1 MDSPS
6 AISSDLQG
14 KTAGLGLSARI
25 AAPAATVRTNEAGTV
40 ALESAEAVED
50 GSSPR
55 LVIRG
60 ENHSKEP
67 NPAAAFIDWLN
78 FTFYFRL
85 TGNESLMEFDR
96 TLRQS
101 FGFGIG
107 INRKKK
113 HLNYDESW
121 ELGDNYGIFATGG
134 DTVAGTSLISLSG
147 EGCSVI
153 KDWLSFG
160 CITAT
165 ANIRIHQRGFVTP
178 VNLAAFGLGTLL
190 DGRILL
196 IDPLL
201 DGLWPL
207 FVGALDRLLRRES
220 PALEVVTDRSYRQF
234 DAVLLLDEL
243 HDSTPC
249 PERKFHLQLLRTL
262 VADRAPDRFF
272 LIRIQTPSISWNTT
286 TRARLQGRSA
296 SFIIEINGQSNRRI
310 TQPRQLHNGHDSV
323 SLPMQPYDLLS
334 PLVQLLQFLVSSV
347 FFFHDNSIPENTISS
362 AFMLPSQ

>member
-6 AISSDLQG
+6 TISSDLQG
-14 KTAGLGLSARI
+14 KTAGLGLAVGMAAQA
-25 AAPAATVRTNEAGTV
+25 AAPQLNEAGTV

-50 GSSPR
+50 GLSPR

-85 TGNESLMEFDR
+85 TGNEGLMEFDR

-153 KDWLSFG
+153 KDWLTVHDFIASQKGRITRIDLAHDDYRGLISLESVRDWFEAGDFHAGKGHPPRGNFIDDFG
-160 CITAT
+160 SGKGKTLYVGQRK
-165 ANIRIHQRGFVTP
+165 NGKLLRIYEKGKQLGDPNSSWVRWELELHNKDRVIPLDTLLRP
-178 VNLAAFGLGTLL
+178 ARYLAAAY
-190 DGRILL
+190 
-196 IDPLL
+196 P
-201 DGLWPL
+201 
-207 FVGALDRLLRRES
+207 
-220 PALEVVTDRSYRQF
+220 
-234 DAVLLLDEL
+234 
-243 HDSTPC
+243 
-249 PERKFHLQLLRTL
+249 
-262 VADRAPDRFF
+262 
-272 LIRIQTPSISWNTT
+272 TT
-286 TRARLQGRSA
+286 TWICKTQSRIETAKKSAEIGLDVLTESARKSYGKLFWFYWKVLERTPL
-296 SFIIEINGQSNRRI
+296 EILEMLAVEG
-310 TQPRQLHNGHDSV
+310 
-323 SLPMQPYDLLS
+323 
-334 PLVQLLQFLVSSV
+334 
-347 FFFHDNSIPENTISS
+347 IPTRLNHAVPGEV
-362 AFMLPSQ
+362 